1 MSLNN
6 DRTAPGLWLVAT
18 PIGNLGDI
26 TTRATDVLRAASI
39 ICCEDTRRT
48 GRLLTLLGIDRAQ
61 SHTRLLITNEHTEYD
76 VVPDVLEALS
86 QNEVVAIVTDAGTPG
101 ISDPGALLVRAAID
115 NDFPVWSAPGATAFV
130 SAVIVSGLPT
140 SRIAFDGFLPRS
152 GSERAQHLS
161 QIANDTRTVVLYE
174 APHRLVRTIDDL
186 ITTCGSDRCIS
197 LSREITK
204 MHEET
209 WRGTLSEA
217 KGMLAV
223 QEPRGEYVIV
233 IAPFEESF
241 TDISDDHIA
250 EAIKESIARGKSKKS
265 AVDEVSQQ
273 LGIARNRVYRISLQ

>member
-1 MSLNN
+1 
-6 DRTAPGLWLVAT
+6 
-18 PIGNLGDI
+18 
-26 TTRATDVLRAASI
+26 
-39 ICCEDTRRT
+39 
-48 GRLLTLLGIDRAQ
+48 
-61 SHTRLLITNEHTEYD
+61 
-76 VVPDVLEALS
+76 
-86 QNEVVAIVTDAGTPG
+86 
-101 ISDPGALLVRAAID
+101 
-115 NDFPVWSAPGATAFV
+115 
-130 SAVIVSGLPT
+130 
-140 SRIAFDGFLPRS
+140 
-152 GSERAQHLS
+152 
-161 QIANDTRTVVLYE
+161 
-174 APHRLVRTIDDL
+174 
-186 ITTCGSDRCIS
+186 
-197 LSREITK
+197 